1 MKIPYIKE
9 ILLVCI
15 GLNISHFTL
24 SVAMENASG
33 MWLAIACT
41 ALCGFGLWFKSREEE
56 KEE

>member
-24 SVAMENASG
+24 SVALGNANG
-33 MWLAIACT
+33 MMLSTACM
-41 ALCGFGLWFKSREEE
+41 ALCGFGVWFEGKKGEEG
-56 KEE
+56 

>member
-1 MKIPYIKE
+1 MRIPYIKE

-24 SVAMENASG
+24 SVAMGSASG
-33 MWLAIACT
+33 MWLATACT
-41 ALCGFGLWFKSREEE
+41 ALCGFGIWFKGREEE